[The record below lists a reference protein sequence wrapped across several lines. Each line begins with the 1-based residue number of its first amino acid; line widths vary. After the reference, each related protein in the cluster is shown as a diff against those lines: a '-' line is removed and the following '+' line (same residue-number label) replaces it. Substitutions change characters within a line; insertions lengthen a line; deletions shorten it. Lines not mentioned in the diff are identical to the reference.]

1 MTNAL
6 TGDEIFKK
14 RKKMI
19 TKKVE
24 KRKISKKKEKKK
36 KKICTCSK
44 LNTINTIPY
53 HAFNYFQSLPFMMLI
68 APAFMSTFM
77 SNPTLSCPVLT

>member
-24 KRKISKKKEKKK
+24 KRKISKKRR
-36 KKICTCSK
+36 KKIALAAS
-44 LNTINTIPY
+44 LIPSIPY
-53 HAFNYFQSLPFMMLI
+53 HIMHSITSSLYL
-68 APAFMSTFM
+68 
-77 SNPTLSCPVLT
+77 L

>member
-36 KKICTCSK
+36 KKRFALAASLIPS
-44 LNTINTIPY
+44 IPY
-53 HAFNYFQSLPFMMLI
+53 HIMHSITSSLYL
-68 APAFMSTFM
+68 
-77 SNPTLSCPVLT
+77 L